1 MGVPGASKSTNEG
14 QSPKGRTRLIQSPT
28 DSFDFL
34 SRYQQEEE
42 VLAPPTEENGGE
54 EEDKDEGMTWRDESV
69 RRRERP
75 VEQLAKRNS
84 FAGDFGFKVSF
95 KEEGNVKSLQDGD
108 GAQHLFT
115 IAGFPISIRIEHSAP
130 SDTPIRFLVVF
141 TDPSHSATPIRLCR
155 THKEQQ
161 LEHAE
166 CRVSRFGFFFSL
178 LRINSFGLCSFVFL
192 FFLGCISS
200 TFPFPPLP
208 LLSLLSPSPLSLAS
222 SLSSLRLLSPSRP
235 RSSLSSLAIPRGFYT
250 DTFKG
255 LLRACV
261 AGRRSFPLSVTA
273 NPGRAR
279 RDKSKMERR
288 NEDGRNK
295 NKTCCNM
302 SKQEPRSLGAEE
314 KAVASAWRSVLHE
327 ARQSA
332 LLHVVNHYF
341 RRFHA
346 QEYEAVVR
354 EFRSLVDRKFKL
366 Q

>member
-14 QSPKGRTRLIQSPT
+14 ESPKGRTRLIQSPT

-34 SRYQQEEE
+34 SGYQQEEE

-161 LEHAE
+161 LEHDLILKVKGRSE
-166 CRVSRFGFFFSL
+166 
-178 LRINSFGLCSFVFL
+178 
-192 FFLGCISS
+192 
-200 TFPFPPLP
+200 P
-208 LLSLLSPSPLSLAS
+208 LLATEPHLSCLVTPWEADPQVFHAQ
-222 SLSSLRLLSPSRP
+222 LRFLCFNSC
-235 RSSLSSLAIPRGFYT
+235 
-250 DTFKG
+250 FKRKMTLIVQLESG
-255 LLRACV
+255 GRV